1 MMRSMVAGSVA
12 VGRPGVT
19 ELISGSAYSVRHRA
33 PAAWIAKIAATE
45 LLERAAVRS
54 GDAATALTLASGSA
68 FAAPSDDARTH
79 FQAIASGDTQIVM
92 RAYADQAQLNWVGGP
107 LDGTYATTDAIRGT
121 WEKFGKAVG
130 PLKLTVGQIE
140 ESANPKGATV
150 SANVVFEGK
159 MPIKVRYVLTFR
171 EGKIV
176 SETWQ
181 IDPKLAVAAA
191 Y

>member
-1 MMRSMVAGSVA
+1 MFKTFAF
-12 VGRPGVT
+12 
-19 ELISGSAYSVRHRA
+19 
-33 PAAWIAKIAATE
+33 
-45 LLERAAVRS
+45 
-54 GDAATALTLASGSA
+54 AATALTLASGSA

-159 MPIKVRYVLTFR
+159 MKGIAVGTSVMKLTTSRIVVDTNVKRPGSNAEIKSHL
-171 EGKIV
+171 ELK
-176 SETWQ
+176 
-181 IDPKLAVAAA
+181 K
-191 Y
+191 

>member
-1 MMRSMVAGSVA
+1 MFKTFAF
-12 VGRPGVT
+12 
-19 ELISGSAYSVRHRA
+19 
-33 PAAWIAKIAATE
+33 
-45 LLERAAVRS
+45 
-54 GDAATALTLASGSA
+54 AATALTLAAGSV

-140 ESANPKGATV
+140 AATAPESRASRPRSLRGA
-150 SANVVFEGK
+150 
-159 MPIKVRYVLTFR
+159 
-171 EGKIV
+171 
-176 SETWQ
+176 
-181 IDPKLAVAAA
+181 LARRSGRQ
-191 Y
+191 